1 MLAEMTEQRPS
12 PFALQPGTLPPVLV
26 ERQSF
31 INDFAYALDNGHGAM
46 GRSTLV
52 TGESGMGKSTM
63 LTVFEEVA
71 TSRSWATVH
80 LPGEDGLAERLTE
93 AQIPRLLDDGAV
105 EGVLI
110 TVDDI
115 DRAPLRDLEQVAGT
129 VADAFAESIPL
140 ALAFTGPADALNAL
154 FAADAIPYLARSARV
169 DLERLSDDS
178 VREVVSASIADTEK
192 TITEAAI
199 RRVVEAADGNP
210 RRLLAIADLAWK
222 HSGDR
227 AEISEEDV
235 RTALPEGSPQSS
247 GSSEIGFSMQSAT
260 KVRNS
265 LGS

>member
-1 MLAEMTEQRPS
+1 MTEQRRS
-12 PFALQPGTLPPVLV
+12 PFALQPGTVPPVLV

-31 INDFAYALDNGHGAM
+31 INDFAYALDSGHGAM

-80 LPGEDGLAERLTE
+80 LPGEDGLAERLAE
-93 AQIPRLLDDGAV
+93 AQIPSLLDDEV
-105 EGVLI
+105 HGVLI

-129 VADAFAESIPL
+129 VADA
-140 ALAFTGPADALNAL
+140 
-154 FAADAIPYLARSARV
+154 IPYLARSARV
-169 DLERLSDDS
+169 DLERLSDDG
-178 VREVVSASIADTEK
+178 VRLFLSTALADSGK
-192 TITEAAI
+192 SITESAV
-199 RRVVEAADGNP
+199 RRVVEAADGSP
-210 RRLLAIADLAWK
+210 RRLLDIADLAWK

-235 RTALPEGSPQSS
+235 RATLPEGARQSS

>member
-1 MLAEMTEQRPS
+1 MTEQRRS
-12 PFALQPGTLPPVLV
+12 PFALQPGTVPPVLV

-31 INDFAYALDNGHGAM
+31 INDFAYALDSGHGAM

-80 LPGEDGLAERLTE
+80 LPGGAGLVERLAE
-93 AQIPRLLDDGAV
+93 AQIPRLLDDEGH
-105 EGVLI
+105 GVLI

-115 DRAPLRDLEQVAGT
+115 DRAPLPDLEQVAGT
-129 VADAFAESIPL
+129 VADAFAEGIPL
-140 ALAFTGPADALNAL
+140 ALAFTGPADATNAL

-169 DLERLSDDS
+169 DLERLSDDGM
-178 VREVVSASIADTEK
+178 RLFVSTALADSGK
-192 TITEAAI
+192 SITEGAV
-199 RRVVEAADGNP
+199 RRLLEAADGNP

-235 RTALPEGSPQSS
+235 RAALPEGSPQSS
-247 GSSEIGFSMQSAT
+247 GSSETGFSMQSAT